1 MIVGCQGTR
10 KKAALKLTTGKSRKE
25 RKKDICPSREG
36 AAGREREKEREEESF
51 FQGQKAICK
60 MLAC

>member
-36 AAGREREKEREEESF
+36 AAGRERERERGRKFLS
-51 FQGQKAICK
+51 GAKGN
-60 MLAC
+60 L